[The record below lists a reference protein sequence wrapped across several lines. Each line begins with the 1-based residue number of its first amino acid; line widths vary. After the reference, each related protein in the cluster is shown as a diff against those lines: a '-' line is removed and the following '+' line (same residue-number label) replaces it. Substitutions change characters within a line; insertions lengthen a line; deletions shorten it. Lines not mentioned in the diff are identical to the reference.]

1 MDANTRGFTLI
12 ELLTVVALIGIIGA
26 MALPAFTQMIENNR
40 RVSAINDLLS
50 TIHVARSE
58 AITRNQSISICPSN
72 AGQTAC
78 ETGSWQKGW
87 LIFRDT
93 NRNGVFE
100 AANGDEIIR
109 VGSGLRGNLTV
120 KSAELGASMTF
131 LPNGRI
137 FGDPSWVYP
146 VRILLCADGI
156 ATAVRRIDMDRPGRP
171 RSVHEPEDSCA

>member
-40 RVSAINDLLS
+40 RVAAVNDLLS

-58 AITRNQSISICPSN
+58 AITRNQSVSICPGN
-72 AGQTAC
+72 TGQTAC
-78 ETGSWQKGW
+78 EAGGWQKGW
-87 LIFRDT
+87 LIFRDA

-100 AANGDEIIR
+100 ESDGDSIIR
-109 VGSGLRGNLTV
+109 VGTGLRGNLTV
-120 KSAELGASMTF
+120 VSAEFGASMTF

-137 FGDPSWVYP
+137 FGNPSWTYP
-146 VRILLCADGI
+146 VRMLLCADGI
-156 ATAVRRIDMDRPGRP
+156 ATAVRRIDVDRTGRP
-171 RSVHEPEDSCA
+171 RSVNEPADSCA